1 MMTVIAA
8 AGGLLVGAVASW
20 LYWRGRQGGREAEV
34 AMLSAQLKEVKA
46 EAEKAGEQA
55 RRDGEQY
62 GRLALEAQERAHR
75 AALDALENRHREI
88 VAAVE
93 QRWQEMMAK
102 VTAEMSVK
110 TEAMLKAR
118 QKEFS
123 DYSTSSIE
131 NLMKPLGETMAQMQ
145 QAMVEAAKEQS
156 RLGGEMKAGVEGMMR
171 ESEAARRSAD
181 ELARVFRQGSR
192 VQGEWGEV
200 VLDELLQA
208 GGLTRGVH
216 YDTQAVIRH
225 ADGTTVKS
233 EEGRRL
239 RPDVILHL
247 DKTRDVVIDSKVS
260 LTAFLDYL
268 NATDDALRNRA
279 LRQHV
284 ESLQKHV
291 KELAAKDYSSYI
303 RPPKVAMN
311 YVIMFVPNSGALWTA
326 LTAQPDLWRRAMEQ
340 GVFIADEQ
348 TLYAALRIVSLT
360 WTQIAQVS
368 NHEKVFA
375 LAGEMLDR
383 VGQFV
388 KKYKAVGKALEVA
401 AKAYDE
407 GDRKLG
413 DTGQSIVQTCR
424 KLQRLGAR
432 ESDRNPLPPLTEAEQ
447 LAATTQMPEAD
458 AT

>member
-8 AGGLLVGAVASW
+8 VGGLLVGGAASW
-20 LYWRGRQGGREAEV
+20 LYWRGRQSGREAEV
-34 AMLSAQLKEVKA
+34 AILSAQLKEAKA

-110 TEAMLKAR
+110 TETMLKAR
-118 QKEFS
+118 QKEFA

-131 NLMKPLGETMAQMQ
+131 SLMKPLGETMAQMQ

-156 RLGGEMKAGVEGMMR
+156 RLGGEMKAGVEGVIR

-225 ADGTTVKS
+225 ADGTSVKTV
-233 EEGRRL
+233 
-239 RPDVILHL
+239 
-247 DKTRDVVIDSKVS
+247 
-260 LTAFLDYL
+260 
-268 NATDDALRNRA
+268 
-279 LRQHV
+279 
-284 ESLQKHV
+284 
-291 KELAAKDYSSYI
+291 AK
-303 RPPKVAMN
+303 
-311 YVIMFVPNSGALWTA
+311 
-326 LTAQPDLWRRAMEQ
+326 
-340 GVFIADEQ
+340 
-348 TLYAALRIVSLT
+348 
-360 WTQIAQVS
+360 
-368 NHEKVFA
+368 
-375 LAGEMLDR
+375 
-383 VGQFV
+383 
-388 KKYKAVGKALEVA
+388 
-401 AKAYDE
+401 
-407 GDRKLG
+407 
-413 DTGQSIVQTCR
+413 
-424 KLQRLGAR
+424 
-432 ESDRNPLPPLTEAEQ
+432 
-447 LAATTQMPEAD
+447 
-458 AT
+458 